1 MHSLRTRLLLA
12 YVGLILAG
20 FVALALLAG
29 RQISAGT
36 VQDFASR
43 LQEQAQ
49 LVARTFAE
57 PLEEHEEEEEGVAT
71 LPALLQTYAQ
81 QTSAVIVLTDK
92 SGDFW
97 LSSDGQSSATDTPEI
112 RAALEGTVS
121 GDIRDDVVY
130 AAAPV
135 WEHEEVIGVVQL
147 AAPLAGATALVAQ
160 RWLGLGMAVLGVT
173 AVAAIAAFWLATTLT
188 RPLEQLR
195 HAALQIA
202 QGNFR
207 ERLPETRQDEIGQV
221 AYAFN
226 HMSSQVEAM
235 IEAQRAFASNASHE
249 LRTPL
254 TTIRLRSEAL
264 REGELDDE
272 TARRYVVEID
282 DEVQRLGSLV
292 QDLMLLSRLD
302 AGRQEIGH
310 EQVEPIRLARQ
321 LLREITPQADG
332 RHITLSLDA
341 PETLPPMTASF
352 THLTIV
358 FRNLLS
364 NALKYTPDGGQ
375 IVWQIASDGRTIHHL
390 IRDTGQGIAAEDLPH
405 LFDRFY
411 RADKS
416 RSRAAP
422 GVGLGLSLVKLI
434 VALYSGEI
442 GITSAGLGEGTAV
455 TVDWPVGEEFGVQWA
470 DGPLNTDY

>member
-1 MHSLRTRLLLA
+1 MRSLRTRLLLA

-20 FVALALLAG
+20 FAALALLAG
-29 RQISAGT
+29 QQISAGT

-49 LVARTFAE
+49 LVARAFAE
-57 PLEEHEEEEEGVAT
+57 PLEEFEEGETNAAT
-71 LPALLQTYAQ
+71 LPPLLQTYAE
-81 QTSAVIVLTDK
+81 QTGAVLTLIDRRGHFWTSS
-92 SGDFW
+92 SGP
-97 LSSDGQSSATDTPEI
+97 SGHTATAEI
-112 RAALEGTVS
+112 QAAWEGTVS
-121 GDIRDDVVY
+121 SDSRGNALY

-135 WEHEEVIGVVQL
+135 WEHDEVIGVVQL
-147 AAPLAGATALVAQ
+147 AAPLANASALVWR
-160 RWLGLGMAVLGVT
+160 RWVGLGIAVLGVT
-173 AVAAIAAFWLATTLT
+173 AVAALAAFWLATTLT
-188 RPLEQLR
+188 RPLEEMR

-221 AYAFN
+221 AHAFN
-226 HMSSQVEAM
+226 HMSNQVEAI

-272 TARRYVVEID
+272 TASRYIAEID

-292 QDLMLLSRLD
+292 QNLMLLSRLD

-310 EQVEPIRLARQ
+310 EQVDAIRLARQ
-321 LLREITPQADG
+321 LLREMAPQANG
-332 RHITLSLDA
+332 RCITLDLAA
-341 PETLPPMTASF
+341 PETLPPHTASHA
-352 THLTIV
+352 HLLIV
-358 FRNLLS
+358 FRNLLT
-364 NALKYTPDGGQ
+364 NALKYTPNGGQ
-375 IVWQIASDGRTIHHL
+375 IVWRMEPTIGTKRQV
-390 IRDTGQGIAAEDLPH
+390 IRHTILDTGQGVAAEDLPH

-434 VALYSGEI
+434 VELYGGEVQI
-442 GITSAGLGEGTAV
+442 ISAGLGQGTAV
-455 TVDWPVGEEFGVQWA
+455 TVDWPIGTLDA
-470 DGPLNTDY
+470 A

>member
-1 MHSLRTRLLLA
+1 MRSLRTRLLLA

-20 FVALALLAG
+20 FTAVAVLAG

-36 VQDFASR
+36 VQDFSSR
-43 LQEQAQ
+43 LQEQTQ
-49 LVARTFAE
+49 LVARAFAD
-57 PLEEHEEEEEGVAT
+57 PLEEDYDKESDWTEIRS
-71 LPALLQTYAQ
+71 LLQTYAQ
-81 QTSAVIVLTDK
+81 QTNTTIVLTDDH
-92 SGDFW
+92 GDFW
-97 LSSDGQSSATDTPEI
+97 LSSSGERSSTNTPEI
-112 RAALEGTVS
+112 RSAQSGAVS
-121 GDIRDDVVY
+121 SEIRGSVVY
-130 AAAPV
+130 AAAPI
-135 WEHEEVIGVVQL
+135 WEDDDVIAVVQL
-147 AAPLAGATALVAQ
+147 AAPLSGAAALVWQ
-160 RWLGLGMAVLGVT
+160 RWLGLATAVLGVT

-207 ERLPETRQDEIGQV
+207 ARLPETRQDEIGQV
-221 AYAFN
+221 AHAFN
-226 HMSSQVEAM
+226 HMSGQVEAM

-264 REGELDDE
+264 RDGALDDT
-272 TARRYVVEID
+272 TAQRYIVEID
-282 DEVQRLGSLV
+282 EEVRRLGNLV

-310 EQVEPIRLARQ
+310 EQVDPIRLARQ
-321 LLREITPQADG
+321 LLHEIAPAAAS
-332 RHITLSLDA
+332 RHINLTLDA
-341 PETLPPMTASF
+341 PETAPPLTASF

-358 FRNLLS
+358 FRNLLN
-364 NALKYTPDGGQ
+364 NALNYTPDGGQ
-375 IVWQIASDGRTIHHL
+375 VIWRLEPVGPVIRHTIQ
-390 IRDTGQGIAAEDLPH
+390 DNGMGIAAEDLPH

-434 VALYSGEI
+434 VELYGGQI
-442 GITSAGLGEGTAV
+442 GIVSAGLGEGTAV
-455 TVDWPVGEEFGVQWA
+455 TVQWPLGEATIPG
-470 DGPLNTDY
+470 